1 MINRQ
6 FMQKIS
12 KGDFK
17 IVIPARWK
25 SSRFPGKPLALIF
38 GKTLIERVYEACC
51 KAVIS
56 EKVIVATD
64 SKKIKDFCIKKKINF
79 IMTTKNCLT
88 GTDRIIEVSKKINV
102 KTFINVQGD
111 EPLINPNELKKFII
125 TSLKNPKQIYIARC
139 KIDKIGY
146 FNKNLPKIVTDHD
159 NNLLYISRANIP
171 SNKLHKF
178 KKSFGQVNIYSYPR
192 AVLINKRI
200 KNHKLFNEKIED
212 IEILRFLERGFK
224 IKVILMKKS
233 TQAVD
238 VKKDLIKVRKILL
251 KD

>member
-1 MINRQ
+1 
-6 FMQKIS
+6 MQKIS

-25 SSRFPGKPLALIF
+25 SSRFPGKPLALIL

-102 KTFINVQGD
+102 KIFINVQGD
-111 EPLINPNELKKFII
+111 EPLINPNELKKFIV
-125 TSLKNPKQIYIARC
+125 TSLKNPKQIYIAKC

-159 NNLLYISRANIP
+159 GNLLYISRANIP

-192 AVLINKRI
+192 AVLKKKI
-200 KNHKLFNEKIED
+200 KNNKLFNEQIED
-212 IEILRFLERGFK
+212 IEILRFLERG
-224 IKVILMKKS
+224 INVKVILMKKS
-233 TQAVD
+233 THAVD
-238 VKKDLIKVRKILL
+238 VKSDLKTIRSILL
-251 KD
+251 KKKIND